1 MTTYRIIGKTN
12 GYIVNRDSNFKGRTE
27 IVIES
32 NLSLKEAQSQL
43 LDMYNEK
50 YGDERPFASNWG
62 MAVIQSKPFVFG
74 ATPTFGDGTRSFDWD
89 SRSYSIELEEDEEE

>member
-1 MTTYRIIGKTN
+1 MVMSVPLQVIG
-12 GYIVNRDSNFKGRTE
+12 
-27 IVIES
+27 
-32 NLSLKEAQSQL
+32 
-43 LDMYNEK
+43 
-50 YGDERPFASNWG
+50 G

>member
-12 GYIVNRDSNFKGRTE
+12 SYIANRDSNLNGCTE
-27 IVIES
+27 IVVAS

-62 MAVIQSKPFVFG
+62 LAVIQSKPFSFG
-74 ATPTFGDGTRSFDWD
+74 ATPTFVDGTRSFDWD
-89 SRSYSIELEEDEEE
+89 SRLYSIELEEDEE